1 MIWAEG
7 CRRGVGSS
15 CDCGRCPWA
24 RLEKLR
30 KKVPN
35 VPFQMLLRGTNA
47 VGYTT
52 YPDNT
57 VKEFVK
63 EAKNRG
69 IDIFRV
75 FDSLNYVENLKFGIE
90 AVHEAGGVVEATICY
105 TGDVS
110 DPTKT
115 KYDPTLD
122 PVSSCLRAERD
133 VCSRAAACCIQRRR
147 TERPLRS
154 DCIHDSAVVCSCAA
168 LLHSEG
174 NKPQPFA
181 NAGTTW
187 TTTST

>member
-1 MIWAEG
+1 LNSFRQLTAED
-7 CRRGVGSS
+7 SW
-15 CDCGRCPWA
+15 CGHTSQQAFSIEMWGGATFDVSMRFLHECPWA

-75 FDSLNYVENLKFGIE
+75 FGENP
-90 AVHEAGGVVEATICY
+90 Y
-105 TGDVS
+105 
-110 DPTKT
+110 
-115 KYDPTLD
+115 
-122 PVSSCLRAERD
+122 
-133 VCSRAAACCIQRRR
+133 
-147 TERPLRS
+147 
-154 DCIHDSAVVCSCAA
+154 
-168 LLHSEG
+168 
-174 NKPQPFA
+174 
-181 NAGTTW
+181 
-187 TTTST
+187 

>member
-1 MIWAEG
+1 V
-7 CRRGVGSS
+7 CRGLTAKNHGLSECWRGAATWSAF
-15 CDCGRCPWA
+15 DRCPWA

-115 KYDPTLD
+115 KYDPISPYFRFLLLACRRSRLQPRNGLLQTTQPISA
-122 PVSSCLRAERD
+122 PV
-133 VCSRAAACCIQRRR
+133 
-147 TERPLRS
+147 PLRW
-154 DCIHDSAVVCSCAA
+154 HA
-168 LLHSEG
+168 
-174 NKPQPFA
+174 
-181 NAGTTW
+181 
-187 TTTST
+187 